1 MHCGPQG
8 YPRTVLPHSSSEAEL
23 IRWSMVFPSLCCQHR
38 WTLFVPHTLYPT
50 RDSALAVSSPCS
62 TLSVVTP
69 LLDLQVLLWKSA
81 AAVNALP
88 ICLPSLTC
96 CHYQH
101 NRLPPSTPV
110 SSESVR
116 AEAGSSAFPIPKCPG
131 RSRDEEHI
139 VRGGEDGCLDLCTP
153 GAFDLDSCGG

>member
-1 MHCGPQG
+1 MVPKDIQG
-8 YPRTVLPHSSSEAEL
+8 LCFPIAPLRQSSSDGP
-23 IRWSMVFPSLCCQHR
+23 WSFPVSAASTGGHSLSL
-38 WTLFVPHTLYPT
+38 TLHPT
-50 RDSALAVSSPCS
+50 RDSALAVSSSCS

-131 RSRDEEHI
+131 RSRDEEHV
-139 VRGGEDGCLDLCTP
+139 VRGGEDRCLDLCTP